1 MNLKFVK
8 GVGRIEI
15 FNNAANN
22 AFEIC
27 TKCILSKFA
36 LLFIYTVIERNP
48 GCSDGVIPETVG
60 LVSVYPVSPSRQV
73 LHIIFRL
80 TLRVY
85 LPFLLILLLFV
96 VRISVC

>member
-1 MNLKFVK
+1 MHSKCFKTPNSAL
-8 GVGRIEI
+8 
-15 FNNAANN
+15 
-22 AFEIC
+22 EIC

-36 LLFIYTVIERNP
+36 LFFIYTVIERAP
-48 GCSDGVIPETVG
+48 GCSDGVTPETVG
-60 LVSVYPVSPSRQV
+60 LVSVHAVSPSCRGEFRQV

-85 LPFLLILLLFV
+85 LPFLLVLVLVV